1 VTATSASGLAV
12 GCHYSFTDC
21 VAHQRRWVAL
31 GANLVVHSESSDLVL
46 YRSALKH
53 DLDAIRGAVAGSG
66 SSAGGSGAA
75 CGASVPPLAEESVV

>member
-1 VTATSASGLAV
+1 MTATSASGLAV

-31 GANLVVHSESSDLVL
+31 GANLVVHSSDLVL

-53 DLDAIRGAVAGSG
+53 DLDAIRGVVAGSG
-66 SSAGGSGAA
+66 SSVGGSGAA
-75 CGASVPPLAEESVV
+75 SGASVPPLAEESAV